1 MTQQLTEQQQN
12 MADHIADIK
21 LRRQNRKRET
31 AIGST
36 PAAPF
41 AAQQEARVVQLQ
53 TEQVARREEHAPFL
67 EEVEAYITVV
77 RKRMAKNPI
86 PSDLDKTKP
95 EIALNTARRLLKKS
109 ELDISAAY
117 KFKACVTD
125 LKWFMGKGIKFSDVT
140 RPMTAGQG
148 LFLKKLGVKSDT
160 TLTIAEAD
168 KQIKA
173 LMGEQMGDA
182 VQQSVSK
189 LRRDAEVKED
199 RAVSSKQ
206 SNLALTLSACIEL
219 SEFPTYYFDPRSFRI
234 LNHYGKP
241 MKVESDP
248 SGVPRYRL
256 RDAAGKRKWLTTA
269 KAFHMAGGDNIC

>member
-1 MTQQLTEQQQN
+1 MTQQLTEHQQN
-12 MADHIADIK
+12 KADMLAAHK
-21 LRRQNRKRET
+21 LRMQKRKSET
-31 AIGST
+31 AIGSSP
-36 PAAPF
+36 PAP
-41 AAQQEARVVQLQ
+41 EVTREVRLQ
-53 TEQVARREEHAPFL
+53 NEQVARREKNTPFL
-67 EEVEAYITVV
+67 EEVEAYIAVV

-109 ELDISAAY
+109 ELDRSAEE
-117 KFKACVTD
+117 KFKTCVTD
-125 LKWFMGKGIKFSDVT
+125 LKWFMGKGLTFSDET
-140 RPMTAGQG
+140 RPMTDGQRR
-148 LFLKKLGVKSDT
+148 FLKKLGTTPDT
-160 TLTIAEAD
+160 DLTIAEANV
-168 KQIKA
+168 QIKA
-173 LMGEQMGDA
+173 LMVEQMGDE

-189 LRRDAEVKED
+189 LRRDAEVKKD

-206 SNLALTLSACIEL
+206 SNLALTLLACIEL

-248 SGVPRYRL
+248 YGVPRYRL

-269 KAFHMAGGDNIC
+269 RAFRMAGGDDIC